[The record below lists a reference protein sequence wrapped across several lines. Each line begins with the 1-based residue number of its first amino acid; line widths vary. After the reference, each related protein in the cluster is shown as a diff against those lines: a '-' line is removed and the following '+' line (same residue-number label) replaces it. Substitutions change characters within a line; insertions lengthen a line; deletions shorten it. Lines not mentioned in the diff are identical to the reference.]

1 MVCIMSLRR
10 LRARANR
17 TWLIEQ
23 SDSLVELSV
32 DPNIM
37 NGEGLY
43 GANEW
48 VLALVF
54 LALMVS
60 ACEAGFRLGRKP
72 VEQKTSEDTK
82 SQVST
87 VEVGILGVLGLLL
100 GFTMSMAVTRFEVR
114 KQLVLEEAKAIGT
127 AHLRTQLLPAVEGKE
142 IADLLR
148 AYTNVR
154 VPPEGRRDTY
164 EQIAAARQES
174 ARLQDAFWQRAVA
187 YGQKDPNPVRAG
199 LLLQS
204 LNEVIDLDGA
214 RWMAFQNHV
223 PETVIYVITVV
234 SLLAA
239 VVARYA
245 FGLGGV
251 RQRFSIC
258 ILSLAITLVLTVII
272 DLTDLVRAV
281 RSQNRIRSVQ

>member
-1 MVCIMSLRR
+1 
-10 LRARANR
+10 
-17 TWLIEQ
+17 
-23 SDSLVELSV
+23 
-32 DPNIM
+32 
-37 NGEGLY
+37 
-43 GANEW
+43 
-48 VLALVF
+48 
-54 LALMVS
+54 
-60 ACEAGFRLGRKP
+60 
-72 VEQKTSEDTK
+72 
-82 SQVST
+82 
-87 VEVGILGVLGLLL
+87 
-100 GFTMSMAVTRFEVR
+100 MSMAVTRFEVR

-127 AHLRTQLLPAVEGKE
+127 AYLRTQLLPAAEGKE

-154 VPPEGRRDTY
+154 VPPEDRRDIY

-174 ARLQDAFWQRAVA
+174 ARLQVAFWQRAVA
-187 YGQKDPNPVRAG
+187 YGQKDPNPVKAG
-199 LLLQS
+199 LLFQS

-239 VVARYA
+239 VVVGYA

-258 ILSLAITLVLTVII
+258 MLSLAITLVLMVII
-272 DLTDLVRAV
+272 DLDRPQEGLIRVSQQPMLDLQRLLHS
-281 RSQNRIRSVQ
+281 R